1 MSKDQNSTQN
11 ISTFLNK
18 IFELNKDYNG
28 LLEEANIDYIN
39 NNNGNNDNNDNNDKM
54 LLSEVNASNL
64 YNIDQSGGAVD
75 YIKQIFLRNNSLQN
89 GGNYNE
95 ISEIHEFDESPVSDN
110 KSSEEMEDDGYK
122 AKYYKYKTKFFKLMA
137 NKYN

>member
-1 MSKDQNSTQN
+1 MMYCSVDEAFNNSIDN
-11 ISTFLNK
+11 I
-18 IFELNKDYNG
+18 
-28 LLEEANIDYIN
+28 IN
-39 NNNGNNDNNDNNDKM
+39 NNINNQQINNKQLNKNFQVTHNNDNNDNNDKM